1 MCVVLASPSLTTV
14 GRVGVWVGLL
24 SFRVVRLPIR
34 EGLVLPATPASE
46 VAVIGIYGTGDEL
59 LLGE

>member
-1 MCVVLASPSLTTV
+1 MCVVLASPSLASV
-14 GRVGVWVGLL
+14 GRRGVWVGLL

-34 EGLVLPATPASE
+34 EGLVLPATPAS
-46 VAVIGIYGTGDEL
+46 VALVIGIYGTGDEL